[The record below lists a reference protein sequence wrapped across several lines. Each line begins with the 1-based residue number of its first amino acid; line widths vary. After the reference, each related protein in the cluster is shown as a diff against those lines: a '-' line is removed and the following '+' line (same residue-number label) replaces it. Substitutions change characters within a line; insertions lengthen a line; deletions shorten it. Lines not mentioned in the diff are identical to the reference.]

1 MHIFVFPAFSIFLN
15 NLTTTIITCHRFLNF
30 LYIYIYIF
38 YYQDVESDIPEP
50 TDWERY
56 AAEEYELLV
65 AEEGANDQE
74 EV

>member
-15 NLTTTIITCHRFLNF
+15 NLTTTIITCHRFLIF
-30 LYIYIYIF
+30 IYIYIF

>member
-1 MHIFVFPAFSIFLN
+1 LSYIFKFFI
-15 NLTTTIITCHRFLNF
+15 
-30 LYIYIYIF
+30 YIYIYIF

>member
-1 MHIFVFPAFSIFLN
+1 MHIFVFSVFSIFLN
-15 NLTTTIITCHRFLNF
+15 NLTTTIISCHRLKKK
-30 LYIYIYIF
+30 LYVFIF

>member
-1 MHIFVFPAFSIFLN
+1 MNWRNKI
-15 NLTTTIITCHRFLNF
+15 CNF
-30 LYIYIYIF
+30 TELFI
-38 YYQDVESDIPEP
+38 QDVDSDIPEP